1 MAQNLTTSAI
11 RAMKGKEKI
20 SMLTA
25 YDYTSA
31 VLLDRAGVDMLLVG
45 DSLGMVM
52 LGRAD
57 TLSVTLDEMIMH
69 TRSVMAGAER
79 AMVVTDLP
87 FMTYERGVDSAL
99 ANAARLVQESGVRA
113 VKLEGPH
120 YAQVK
125 ALTGSGIPVVGHIG
139 LTPQRAAEFGGFKVQ
154 GKTLEAAEELIEQ
167 AERLQEAGC
176 FSIVIEC
183 VPAALGEI
191 ITRRLEI
198 PIIGIGA
205 GPDCDGQVLVMHD
218 MLGLFD
224 RFVPKFVKRFAELG
238 QAFQQAAGDYN
249 TAVKN
254 GEFPGPEHVFGMNE
268 AELQKLRGK

>member
-1 MAQNLTTSAI
+1 MAALNTAAI

-31 VLLDRAGVDMLLVG
+31 VLFDRAGVDMLLVG

-52 LGRAD
+52 HGRPD
-57 TLSVTLDEMIMH
+57 TVSVTLDEMILH
-69 TRSVMAGAER
+69 TRAVVAGTER
-79 AMVVTDLP
+79 AMVVSDLP
-87 FMTYERGVDSAL
+87 FMTYERSVDNAL
-99 ANAARLVQESGVRA
+99 KNAARLVQKSGVRA

-120 YAQVK
+120 YEQVK
-125 ALTGSGIPVVGHIG
+125 ALTAAGIPVVGHIG

-154 GKTLEAAEELIEQ
+154 GRTTEAALDLLEQ
-167 AERLQEAGC
+167 ARRLQDAGC

-183 VPAALGEI
+183 VPSALGEM
-191 ITRRLEI
+191 ITEALEI
-198 PIIGIGA
+198 PTIGIGA
-205 GPDCDGQVLVMHD
+205 GPGCDGQVLVMHD

-238 QAFQQAAGDYN
+238 QEFQNVAAEYSRE
-249 TAVKN
+249 VKN
-254 GEFPGPEHVFGMNE
+254 GVFPGPEHCFSMAPE
-268 AELQKLRGK
+268 ELEKLKK

>member
-1 MAQNLTTSAI
+1 MVQPLSTSAV
-11 RAMKGKEKI
+11 RDMKGKEKI

-57 TLSVTLDEMIMH
+57 TLSVSLEEMIWH
-69 TRSVMAGAER
+69 TRSVVAGAER
-79 AMVVTDLP
+79 AMVVADLP

-99 ANAARLVQESGVRA
+99 KNAAKLVQKSGVRA

-120 YAQVK
+120 YEQVA
-125 ALTGSGIPVVGHIG
+125 ALTACGIPVVGHIG
-139 LTPQRAAEFGGFKVQ
+139 LTPQRAAELGGFKVQ
-154 GKTLEAAEELIEQ
+154 GKTMQSAQNLIEQ
-167 AERLQEAGC
+167 AQRLQDAGC
-176 FSIVIEC
+176 FALVIEC
-183 VPAALGEI
+183 VPFALAEI
-191 ITRRLEI
+191 ITHKLEV
-198 PIIGIGA
+198 PTIGIGA
-205 GPDCDGQVLVMHD
+205 GPACDGQVLVMHD

-238 QAFQQAAGDYN
+238 Q
-249 TAVKN
+249 
-254 GEFPGPEHVFGMNE
+254 
-268 AELQKLRGK
+268 ELQKAAAAYSAEVKSGAFPDLEHSFGMSQEELDKLKK